1 MNVLVEGKIW
11 NEFFEGNNV
20 KEVINLEKLLAENKV
35 VITGFTIVQIL
46 KNVKDQELFDKL
58 LKGFLSLS
66 YVELEREDWIRT
78 SKLIFNFKDLSVELA
93 LLCSLSQRKKLRILT
108 KNKGIK
114 EIEGV
119 KVYEDEKE

>member
-1 MNVLVEGKIW
+1 MERI
-11 NEFFEGNNV
+11 FEGNNV

-58 LKGFLSLS
+58 LKGFLSLP
-66 YVELEREDWIRT
+66 YVEIEREDWIRT